1 MNYKKLTVHD
11 LKSIS
16 RENHI
21 KGYSLLN
28 KEDLIKH
35 IKKNLNKKKK
45 MNGGGDIILNRS
57 FLKFLLFPSV
67 RRIASGNLQKLDNQ
81 IESHLIDKTEID
93 ISTIFKEYKQYKL
106 LYTDNIVGI
115 DPNTVEG
122 LINLKTLKLQD
133 NRIKELKIN
142 TFNNLI
148 KLEYLYL
155 NNNQITQIEPNT
167 FDGLSSLKELYLGNN
182 IISELKENTFN
193 GLSSLQK
200 LELQNNSINIV
211 KPGVFNG
218 LSSLKELYL
227 GSNKIRALKK
237 NTFNELNNLE
247 KLSLKSNHID
257 EVEDGAFN
265 GLNNLEIL
273 YFTKNVITENYKK
286 ENITKAKSFF
296 KKSIFKGLKAGVEIH
311 YGSLDYDII
320 NITT

>member
-1 MNYKKLTVHD
+1 MNYKKLTLHD

-45 MNGGGDIILNRS
+45 MNGGGDIILDRF
-57 FLKFLLFPSV
+57 FLKSLLLPYL
-67 RRIASGNLQKLDNQ
+67 RKNATGTLQ
-81 IESHLIDKTEID
+81 IESLQIESLLINETKID
-93 ISTIFKEYKQYKL
+93 ISTIFKESQQYKR
-106 LYTDNIVGI
+106 YTDNIVGI
-115 DPNTVEG
+115 DPNTFKG
-122 LINLKTLKLQD
+122 
-133 NRIKELKIN
+133 
-142 TFNNLI
+142 LI

-227 GSNKIRALKK
+227 GSNMIRELKK

-247 KLSLKSNHID
+247 ILSLRSNHID

-265 GLNNLEIL
+265 GLNNLKIL
-273 YFTKNVITENYKK
+273 YFTKNVITKNYKK
-286 ENITKAKSFF
+286 ENITKAKSLSFF